1 MKKLDKVMLIHMK
14 YIIYAEKRPFSY
26 LDFSSFNVHNKQY
39 NMQHGTFRNKISQLV
54 RDGIAEL
61 EYKSNVA
68 FYTLKG
74 LNFGKKE
81 SIMTP
86 SMTPNHMG
94 VNSVI
99 EPNSVIMYNHYS
111 SPPICDII
119 QDIPPHRNALHDI
132 HYRFEVPDIWNILY
146 LSKKYKP
153 NQVSKDIAVNLLNT
167 SQLKITTTIHRT
179 DTATVVVSCSGTPV
193 VVDTNGLLRLS
204 NALTRIE
211 ERLSRIVDECGS
223 LLPGGYESIPIPT
236 SDAWQVT
243 MWHFGYDS
251 PLEYAGPRF
260 CATWKDGQN
269 ALTRAYS
276 KDMKS
281 GTRVRSELQQYPRKR
296 WSDTVVH
303 SDFKTVKGAEL
314 Q

>member
-111 SPPICDII
+111 SPVICDII
-119 QDIPPHRNALHDI
+119 QDIPPRRNALHDI